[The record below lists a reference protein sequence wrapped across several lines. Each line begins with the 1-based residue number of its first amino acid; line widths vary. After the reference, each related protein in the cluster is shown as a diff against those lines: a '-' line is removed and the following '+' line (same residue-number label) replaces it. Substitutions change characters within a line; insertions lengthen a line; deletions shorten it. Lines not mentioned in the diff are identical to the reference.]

1 VRERLAGFKKPRY
14 VLFQEALPRL
24 GPTEKVHRT
33 LLRETVLHVLAG
45 GATTHP

>member
-33 LLRETVLHVLAG
+33 LLRETVLHALARDA
-45 GATTHP
+45 GARP